1 MAIVE
6 EDFPEW
12 LTRGEQVGEQM
23 QGRTRVVD
31 PYDEDPYDPD
41 PYG

>member
-1 MAIVE
+1 MV
-6 EDFPEW
+6 DRKDDVPESVPST
-12 LTRGEQVGEQM
+12 TRPPWMPPQ
-23 QGRTRVVD
+23 T